1 MPGYN
6 QFSLVLTGSHHNL
19 ITDHWLLITWPSGR
33 NCNCNPWLL
42 PGGEEMSPSSEG
54 GSSIYGYLHLSTV
67 IYTSHPARHWPPLR
81 AASNLA
87 EKRLQALKG
96 AECRPM
102 AAKKFPELSSPH
114 RSR

>member
-1 MPGYN
+1 MSETFVGNFVDPV
-6 QFSLVLTGSHHNL
+6 VL
-19 ITDHWLLITWPSGR
+19 
-33 NCNCNPWLL
+33 
-42 PGGEEMSPSSEG
+42 
-54 GSSIYGYLHLSTV
+54 IYGYLHLSTV

-102 AAKKFPELSSPH
+102 AAKKFPELVPL
-114 RSR
+114 RPRRV